1 VTAIF
6 LFLDL
11 FLRFL
16 EALSETLLHFLE
28 FEGVG
33 HKHAVGAVRRTQ
45 SLVLLEGGLD
55 RRSSL
60 TRVLPPSSPHSPYP
74 EAPS

>member
-1 VTAIF
+1 
-6 LFLDL
+6 
-11 FLRFL
+11 
-16 EALSETLLHFLE
+16 
-28 FEGVG
+28 
-33 HKHAVGAVRRTQ
+33 
-45 SLVLLEGGLD
+45 LD